1 MKRSPHDESISR
13 NSLLFEGGET
23 GGKREFPPCARARAV
38 SFAKETSGKEACS
51 SRLVESNAKEKG
63 QIPLFDPNVY
73 EEFTDRKG
81 RPRLY
86 HARKMLLD
94 PRNLE
99 DLGFSCFED
108 VLTFGESLFSYW
120 RDLPEYMVIRKRW
133 IGKKIRIPYVDKNG
147 VRKFI
152 SMSFSQGDKDHPDEY
167 LALKCSKRGNDVYQ
181 RRIQTRFR
189 WLNQEIPEKKFFNI
203 KSFQVGRAVK
213 TSLLWVT
220 LTWDPKRGDRVF
232 AWENLGKD
240 FNRFISALRSKY
252 GKIHYLR
259 VWESYES
266 GFPHVHAVMLFQETE
281 FNVFPHYDRKE
292 GKLTFRISEK
302 NQISE
307 LWHSHVDIQAISSL
321 RNVFTYLKKHQEK
334 IILGLSGSVQ
344 EGSDPI
350 GFNVENIKGLRTLF
364 LSWIFRKRSFSVSG
378 HFREVLGDLISHLH
392 NSNMERQV
400 DLFGK
405 VVPEWEFEFL
415 GIFSGSELG
424 IPSGIWVKKLSE
436 VEVSALLDQKG
447 WTP

>member
-13 NSLLFEGGET
+13 NSLLFEGGEA
-23 GGKREFPPCARARAV
+23 GGKREFSPCRPAGEEFERRPV
-38 SFAKETSGKEACS
+38 
-51 SRLVESNAKEKG
+51 
-63 QIPLFDPNVY
+63 FDPNVY
-73 EEFTDRKG
+73 EELTDRKG

-108 VLTFGESLFSYW
+108 VMRFGESLFSYW

-152 SMSFSQGDKDHPDEY
+152 SMSFSHGDKDHASQT

-189 WLNQEIPEKKFFNI
+189 WLNQEIPDKKFFNI
-203 KSFQVGRAVK
+203 KSFDEPRAVK

-266 GFPHVHAVMLFQETE
+266 GFPHVHVVMLFQEAE
-281 FNVFPHYDRKE
+281 FNVSPHHDVD

-302 NQISE
+302 DQISE
-307 LWHSHVDIQAISSL
+307 LWHSFVDIQAISSL
-321 RNVFTYLKKHQEK
+321 KNVFTYIKKHQEK
-334 IILGLSGSVQ
+334 IILGLSGSIQ
-344 EGSDPI
+344 EGEDPI

-364 LSWIFRKRSFSVSG
+364 LCWIFRKRSFSVSG
-378 HFREVLGDLISHLH
+378 HFREVLSDLISHLH

-436 VEVSALLDQKG
+436 EEVSLLLDKKG
-447 WTP
+447 WIL